1 MISRSLAA
9 VALATLL
16 AAPALADDR
25 HGRYESDRYR
35 DQRDGHR
42 YDDRNQ
48 DRGWRH
54 SPPSAYRH
62 NSGYRAGYEAGWR
75 DGARQCRYSYR
86 PGRWSRDPR
95 GYWYFGF
102 QSDGW

>member
-9 VALATLL
+9 AALATLL

-25 HGRYESDRYR
+25 HGGYRPDRYR
-35 DQRDGHR
+35 DQPYGQRHYDRGH
-42 YDDRNQ
+42 
-48 DRGWRH
+48 DRGWQH
-54 SPPSAYRH
+54 APPSAYRH

-75 DGARQCRYSYR
+75 DAARHFRYSYR
-86 PGRWSRDPR
+86 PGRWYRDGR

-102 QSDGW
+102 EYRG